1 MNSLLLIIGLACT
14 ESSMKLTEENPED
27 LTDTGDQGDTAET
40 NDPSDT
46 SETNNPDS
54 GDDYYNDDD
63 NDGYSESDGDCDDDD
78 SSVNPDAT
86 EVPYTG
92 IDEDCDPDT
101 PDDDLDEDGYDESD
115 DCDDD
120 NAFANPG
127 AEEDSCDG
135 IDNNCDGNID
145 EGLDD
150 QFEPNDTSPYYFG
163 ELEENQTFS
172 AQSYLSPD
180 GDIDQFSFDNVD
192 STWDSFGFD
201 IYTANVPYNVDVGI
215 AVDFIGADG
224 IQTNVVPE
232 VNDVGA
238 GENEFFEYNGSWGPD
253 DTGTYI
259 VIVRAITGSDC
270 ETKYTLF
277 MSDP

>member
-1 MNSLLLIIGLACT
+1 MNKKDGFNGGLSISIEPYDKDSLTTKNTNVMGIFSDYVGNGFRGGF
-14 ESSMKLTEENPED
+14 EF
-27 LTDTGDQGDTAET
+27 ET

-54 GDDYYNDDD
+54 GEDYYNDDD

-78 SSVNPDAT
+78 ASVNPDAT

-92 IDEDCDPDT
+92 VDEDCDPDT
-101 PDDDLDEDGYDESD
+101 PEDDLDEDGYDEND
-115 DCDDD
+115 D
-120 NAFANPG
+120 
-127 AEEDSCDG
+127 
-135 IDNNCDGNID
+135 CDGNID
-145 EGLDD
+145 EGLND
-150 QFEPNDTSPYYFG
+150 QYEPNDSSPYYFG

-172 AQSYLSPD
+172 AQSYLSPA
-180 GDIDQFSFDNVD
+180 GDIDQYSFYNVD

-201 IYTANVPYNVDVGI
+201 IYTANIPFNVDVGI
-215 AVDFIGADG
+215 SVDFIGSDG
-224 IQTNVVPE
+224 IQINVVPE
-232 VNDVGA
+232 VDEVGA

-259 VIVRAITGSDC
+259 VIVRAISGSDC
-270 ETKYTLF
+270 EIKYTLF